1 MHNVNHIHNEISEL
15 KQKISTYTKEVYDW
29 ESKFHFVLNEEN
41 EKTWELRIEIEKH
54 KKIQNDL
61 DHKLHDLD
69 DKFLQKERYFKA
81 EIH

>member
-1 MHNVNHIHNEISEL
+1 M
-15 KQKISTYTKEVYDW
+15 
-29 ESKFHFVLNEEN
+29 LNEEN
-41 EKTWELRIEIEKH
+41 EKTRELRIEIEKH

-69 DKFLQKERYFKA
+69 DKFIQKERYYKA